1 MGRALAVDY
10 DGRMPFIA
18 AIPWTEVTTGLVVL
32 AVVWFL
38 ASRGRS

>member
-1 MGRALAVDY
+1 MSFL
-10 DGRMPFIA
+10 A

-38 ASRGRS
+38 TRRGRS